1 MEIAA
6 VGRDDFVQ
14 GFKLVGVRRA
24 ITSSREEIE
33 KKIAAVL
40 DYPEVG
46 ILVLD
51 TADMKGLSNSVRR
64 RPETVAA
71 AVVIAAGA
79 AGDEDLRTKVK
90 PAIGVDLVKWR
101 RGSGGARGRDERKQG
116 E

>member
-40 DYPEVG
+40 DDPEVG
-46 ILVLD
+46 ILVVD
-51 TADMKGLSNSVRR
+51 TPDMKGLSNSMRR
-64 RPETVAA
+64 RPDTVARP
-71 AVVIAAGA
+71 VGIAGGA
-79 AGDEDLRTKVK
+79 AEDGDPPTEVK
-90 PAIGVDLVKWR
+90 RAIGGGLFQRSWPTR
-101 RGSGGARGRDERKQG
+101 GGAPGVRGN
-116 E
+116 

>member
-40 DYPEVG
+40 DDPEVG

-51 TADMKGLSNSVRR
+51 TEDMKGLSNSMRR
-64 RPETVAA
+64 RLETVPRP
-71 AVVIAAGA
+71 VVIAVGPA
-79 AGDEDLRTKVK
+79 EDQDLPAKGK
-90 PAIGVDLVKWR
+90 PGIRLGPV
-101 RGSGGARGRDERKQG
+101 Q
-116 E
+116 

>member
-40 DYPEVG
+40 DDPEVG

-51 TADMKGLSNSVRR
+51 TADMKGLSNSMRR
-64 RPETVAA
+64 RLQTVARPG
-71 AVVIAAGA
+71 VIAAGA
-79 AGDEDLRTKVK
+79 AAGEGPAAKGK
-90 PAIGVDLVKWR
+90 PADRVDVFQWR
-101 RGSGGARGRDERKQG
+101 G
-116 E
+116 